1 MNLKNIFLTTAV
13 CAATLSLASCNSNDV
28 PEGGGTVIYTN
39 IVTVESV
46 ESTGAAFTFQKENDS
61 PLITLTTTQSVGGD
75 GANLL
80 KKGMRI
86 VLAYT
91 PASGEQYKSG
101 PITAYQWVSAIGEG
115 AQLPVVSASST
126 SGWSTNAVQQ
136 VMIQRT
142 GPYLNAGI
150 VSNDNPNECRI
161 VVDETTVN
169 DEYPKAYLI
178 YKSSSGP
185 MSRIF
190 YYYVSYSM
198 TDLMER
204 STFKGLEVTYEDSKG
219 KQTTRVDRPNTGLRP
234 QG

>member
-13 CAATLSLASCNSNDV
+13 CSAALSMASCDSNND
-28 PEGGGTVIYTN
+28 PEGGGTVIYSN

-61 PLITLTTTQSVGGD
+61 PLITLTTTQSVSGD
-75 GANLL
+75 GVNLL

-86 VLAYT
+86 VLSYT
-91 PASGEQYKSG
+91 PVSGEQYKSG
-101 PITAYQWVSAIGEG
+101 PITAYQWVKTYGG
-115 AQLPVVSASST
+115 GDQLPVVSASST
-126 SGWSTNAVQQ
+126 SGWYTNAVQQ

-150 VSNDNPNECRI
+150 VSNDTPEECRI
-161 VVDETTVN
+161 VVDEATVN

-178 YKSSSGP
+178 YKSRNSP
-185 MSRIF
+185 QPVNYVF
-190 YYYVSYSM
+190 YVSYSM
-198 TDLMER
+198 TDMMER
-204 STFKGLEVTYEDSKG
+204 STFQGLDVTYEDSYG
-219 KQTTRVDRPNTGLRP
+219 RHTVRVDRPNTGLRP

>member
-13 CAATLSLASCNSNDV
+13 CAAALSMASCDSNND
-28 PEGGGTVIYTN
+28 PEGGGTVIYSN

-61 PLITLTTTQSVGGD
+61 PLITLTTTQSVSGD

-86 VLAYT
+86 VLSYT
-91 PASGEQYKSG
+91 PVSGEQYKSG
-101 PITAYQWVSAIGEG
+101 PITAYQWVKTYGG
-115 AQLPVVSASST
+115 GDQLPVVPESST
-126 SGWSTNAVQQ
+126 PGWYTNAVQQ

-161 VVDETTVN
+161 VVDEATVN

-178 YKSSSGP
+178 YKSSTP
-185 MSRIF
+185 LPTNYLF
-190 YYYVSYSM
+190 YVSYSM

-204 STFKGLEVTYEDSKG
+204 STFQGLDVTYDDSYG
-219 KQTTRVDRPNTGLRP
+219 RHTTRVDRPNTGLRP
-234 QG
+234 QS